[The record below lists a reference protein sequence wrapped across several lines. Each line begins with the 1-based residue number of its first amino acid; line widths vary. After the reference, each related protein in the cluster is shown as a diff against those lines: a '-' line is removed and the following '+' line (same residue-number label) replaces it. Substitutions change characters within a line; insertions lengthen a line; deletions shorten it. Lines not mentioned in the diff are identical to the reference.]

1 MALKDLKQQ
10 QVVELLQRSLERGRL
25 GHAYLFSGS
34 DLEELELAALNLAKT
49 LNCTSPERAGKT
61 GPALDCC
68 DKCLSCRKIGDH
80 THADVQWIRPESKI
94 RTISIDQ
101 IREMMQTIHLKATE
115 GEYKVGVIV
124 AADRMMVAAA
134 NAFLKTLEEPPPK
147 SVFILCTIEPQR
159 LLETI
164 LSRCLRLSFSCTTLP
179 ALGVEEEGILST
191 FYSGLATA
199 KGGLIERYRLLGM
212 LLNHLATVKEQ
223 AQAELQAKSPLERYE
238 DVEPELREKW
248 EAELSAAIEAE
259 YRGRRA
265 ALLRLLEWGLRDI
278 WLQTLKS
285 GTELLAYPKLSQH
298 TGHIAGRLS
307 SEQALQ
313 NLRAFERLQ
322 KMLHTNVQEALA
334 MEVGLLGLR
343 L

>member
-10 QVVELLQRSLERGRL
+10 HVVELLQRSLERGRL
-25 GHAYLFSGS
+25 GHAYLFSGAVM
-34 DLEELELAALNLAKT
+34 EELELAALNLAKV
-49 LNCTSPERAGKT
+49 LNCHSPRRSPET
-61 GPALDCC
+61 GHALDGC
-68 DKCLSCRKIGDH
+68 DKCLSCRKIDDH
-80 THADVQWIRPESKI
+80 THSDVQWIRPESKI

-115 GEYKVGVIV
+115 GEYKVGIIV
-124 AADRMMVAAA
+124 AADRMMVQAA

-147 SVFILCTIEPQR
+147 SVFVLCTIEPQR

-164 LSRCLRLSFSCTTLP
+164 LSRCLRLTFSGTTLP
-179 ALGVEEEGILST
+179 APRAEEEGILGE
-191 FYSGLATA
+191 FYAGLAAA

-212 LLNHLATVKEQ
+212 LLNHLVGVKEEVQ
-223 AQAELQAKSPLERYE
+223 AALQAKSPLERYE
-238 DVEPELREKW
+238 DVDPDLREKW

-265 ALLRLLEWGLRDI
+265 TLLRLLEWGLRDV

-285 GTELLAYPKLSQH
+285 SPELLAYPNLNQH
-298 TGHIAGRLS
+298 TGQIAQRLS
-307 SEQALQ
+307 SEQALD
-313 NLRAFERLQ
+313 NLRGFERLQ
-322 KMLHTNVQEALA
+322 KLLHTNVQEALA
-334 MEVGLLGLR
+334 MEVGLLGLK